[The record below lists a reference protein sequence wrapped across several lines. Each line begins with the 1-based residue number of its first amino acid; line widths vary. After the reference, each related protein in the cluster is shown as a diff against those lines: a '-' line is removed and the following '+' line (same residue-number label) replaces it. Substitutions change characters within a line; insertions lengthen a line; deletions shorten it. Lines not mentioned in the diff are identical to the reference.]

1 MNIKPMLVRFQSAVG
16 RDDLVEQM
24 ILLPG
29 RKSSVAPT
37 SKSDNSLTFVVG
49 YSGSPSSHAALDIT
63 LLMAHQTSLATNK
76 QVSVKIVYVID
87 NEGNSK
93 LKNFPSNYTISSNSW
108 KFPTASVLKSVTT
121 ELAKP
126 KIQALATSDRQTTT
140 KLTTKSR
147 PIPTTCSRTS
157 IFEKADQIL
166 WQARYLVEEWGNDFI
181 AHLRI
186 GCVAEELA
194 KVVESEAADLLFLGC
209 HSVKHSLVHKLGAKF
224 PCPVLG
230 IPDSINASC

>member
-29 RKSSVAPT
+29 NKPSVSPT
-37 SKSDNSLTFVVG
+37 TKSDNSLTFVVG
-49 YSGSPSSHAALDIT
+49 YNGSPNSHTALDIT

-93 LKNFPSNYTISSNSW
+93 LKHFTRNYTICSNSG

-121 ELAKP
+121 ELATP
-126 KIQALATSDRQTTT
+126 TIQALATSDRQTTT
-140 KLTTKSR
+140 KLTTQSR

-166 WQARYLVEEWGNDFI
+166 WQARYLVEEWGDDFI

-186 GCVAEELA
+186 GCVAEELT

-209 HSVKHSLVHKLGAKF
+209 HSAKHSLVHKLGAKF
-224 PCPVLG
+224 SCPVLG
-230 IPDSINASC
+230 IPDSVNEQ

>member
-1 MNIKPMLVRFQSAVG
+1 MLVRFQSAVG

-29 RKSSVAPT
+29 RKSSVSPT
-37 SKSDNSLTFVVG
+37 TKSDNSLTFVVG
-49 YSGSPSSHAALDIT
+49 YNGSPSSHTALDIT

-76 QVSVKIVYVID
+76 QVSVQIVYVID

-93 LKNFPSNYTISSNSW
+93 LKHFPSNYKTSSNYWEFS
-108 KFPTASVLKSVTT
+108 TASVLKSVTT

-126 KIQALATSDRQTTT
+126 TIQALATSDRQITTKSTT
-140 KLTTKSR
+140 KLTTQSR

-166 WQARYLVEEWGNDFI
+166 WQARYLVEEWGDDFI

-186 GCVAEELA
+186 GCVAEELT

-209 HSVKHSLVHKLGAKF
+209 HSAKHSLVHKLGAKF
-224 PCPVLG
+224 SCPVLG
-230 IPDSINASC
+230 IPDSITEQ

>member
-1 MNIKPMLVRFQSAVG
+1 VNIKPMLVRFQSAVG
-16 RDDLVEQM
+16 RDNLVEQM

-29 RKSSVAPT
+29 RKSSVSPT
-37 SKSDNSLTFVVG
+37 TKSDNSLTFVVG
-49 YSGSPSSHAALDIT
+49 YNGSPSSHTALDIT

-87 NEGNSK
+87 SQGNSK
-93 LKNFPSNYTISSNSW
+93 LKHFTSNYTITSNSW
-108 KFPTASVLKSVTT
+108 KFSTASVLKSVTT

-126 KIQALATSDRQTTT
+126 KIQDLATSEGQTTT
-140 KLTTKSR
+140 KTR
-147 PIPTTCSRTS
+147 PVQTTCSRTS

-166 WQARYLVEEWGNDFI
+166 WQARYLVEEWGDAFI

-186 GCVAEELA
+186 GCVAEELT
-194 KVVESEAADLLFLGC
+194 KVVESEGADLLFLGC
-209 HSVKHSLVHKLGAKF
+209 QSTNHSLVQKLGDKF

-230 IPDSINASC
+230 IPDSIQATK

>member
-37 SKSDNSLTFVVG
+37 TKSNNSLTFVVG
-49 YSGSPSSHAALDIT
+49 YNGSPNSHTALDIT

-87 NEGNSK
+87 NQGNSK
-93 LKNFPSNYTISSNSW
+93 LKHFTSNYTISSNSW
-108 KFPTASVLKSVTT
+108 KFPTASVLKSVTP
-121 ELAKP
+121 ELARP
-126 KIQALATSDRQTTT
+126 KIQTLAMSDRQTTT
-140 KLTTKSR
+140 KSR
-147 PIPTTCSRTS
+147 PVPTTCSRTS

-166 WQARYLVEEWGNDFI
+166 WQARYLVEEWGDDFI

-186 GCVAEELA
+186 GSVAEELT

-209 HSVKHSLVHKLGAKF
+209 HSANHSLVQKLGDRF

-230 IPDSINASC
+230 IPDSIPEK

>member
-29 RKSSVAPT
+29 RKSSVSPT
-37 SKSDNSLTFVVG
+37 TKSEDSLTFVVG
-49 YSGSPSSHAALDIT
+49 YNGSPSSHTALDIT

-93 LKNFPSNYTISSNSW
+93 LKHFTSNYTITSNSC
-108 KFPTASVLKSVTT
+108 KFSTASVLKSVTP

-126 KIQALATSDRQTTT
+126 KIQALAMSEGQT
-140 KLTTKSR
+140 TTKSR
-147 PIPTTCSRTS
+147 PVPTTCSRTS

-166 WQARYLVEEWGNDFI
+166 WQARYLVEEWGDDFI

-186 GCVAEELA
+186 GCLAEELTN
-194 KVVESEAADLLFLGC
+194 VVESEAADLLFLGC
-209 HSVKHSLVHKLGAKF
+209 HSAKHPLVHKLGAKF

-230 IPDSINASC
+230 IPDSINSSC